1 METERAAPQLHQLPH
16 GDGEG
21 CQPGGSGSKQQS
33 RHHLSQLPGTG
44 HTDPGQELVWNRTG
58 GERQSDFDQ
67 LGQLN
72 PNGGGGGGW
81 LFKGGFG

>member
-1 METERAAPQLHQLPH
+1 METERVATQLHQLPH
-16 GDGEG
+16 GNGEG
-21 CQPGGSGSKQQS
+21 CQPGGPGGGQQS

-44 HTDPGQELVWNRTG
+44 HTDAGQELVWNRTG

-72 PNGGGGGGW
+72 LNGGGGGG
-81 LFKGGFG
+81 LAF